1 MFTVD
6 ALLKHHTPRLA
17 ALPLVASPC
26 HSLLSYLLK
35 EKQLANSVPAT
46 PMRGAWTWWNNCWN
60 SCTAAGR

>member
-26 HSLLSYLLK
+26 HSLLRYLLK
-35 EKQLANSVPAT
+35 EKQLAQFRARHAGQHQ
-46 PMRGAWTWWNNCWN
+46 RGHPHD
-60 SCTAAGR
+60 